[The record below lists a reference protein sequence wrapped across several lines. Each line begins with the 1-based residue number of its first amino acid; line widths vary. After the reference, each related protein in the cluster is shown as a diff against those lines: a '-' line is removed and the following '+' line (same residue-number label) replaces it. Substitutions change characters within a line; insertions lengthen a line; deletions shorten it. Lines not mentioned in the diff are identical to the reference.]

1 MLPSKVMHPHVT
13 FRLAS
18 GAIAELLP
26 GDLIGRSDRAA
37 LCLSEPYISE
47 AHAMVSLRSGEL
59 KLLALRG
66 RFSADG
72 KPVSQVTLRA
82 GQRIVLASRAPL
94 VVEDVVLP
102 TELLVLQCEGMT
114 PWVLQAV
121 CSLRVGSTVEL
132 APGFLPDADATFW
145 TTGAQLHVRV
155 GDEPVRMLA
164 KGSVIEVRG
173 RTFRVGAQPLVARS
187 HVGTWESAEV
197 GSPLHLIVSYDTVK
211 IVAGPHR
218 LTLDGISAR
227 ILSELA
233 AIGAPVAWQE
243 VAKEIWGR
251 EPIAESTLR
260 DRWDTSLARLRRKL
274 ETARLRTDL
283 VHSTGVGQV
292 ELLLGPGDTFE
303 DRM

>member
-1 MLPSKVMHPHVT
+1 
-13 FRLAS
+13 
-18 GAIAELLP
+18 
-26 GDLIGRSDRAA
+26 
-37 LCLSEPYISE
+37 
-47 AHAMVSLRSGEL
+47 MVSLRSGEL

-66 RFSADG
+66 RLSVDG
-72 KPVSQVTLRA
+72 KPASQATLRA

-94 VVEDVVLP
+94 VVEEVVLP
-102 TELLVLQCEGMT
+102 DEVLVLQCDGMT
-114 PWVLQAV
+114 PLVVQAV

-132 APGFLPDADATFW
+132 VPGFVPDADATFW
-145 TTGAQLHVRV
+145 TSGSRLHVRV
-155 GDEPVRMLA
+155 GDEAARELD
-164 KGSVIEVRG
+164 KGAVLEVRG
-173 RTFRVGAQPLVARS
+173 RTFRIAGQPLAARS

-197 GSPLHLIVSYDTVK
+197 GAPLHLIVSYDTVK
-211 IVAGPHR
+211 IIAGPHR

-227 ILSELA
+227 IVSELA

-243 VAKEIWGR
+243 VAREIWGR
-251 EPIAESTLR
+251 DPIAEQVLR